1 MHLEMVVFERQL
13 FSISYFCILDFVDLD
28 LISLVVLVCMKNK
41 YTFEDKLI
49 DSIKHVYILFC
60 IISWAY

>member
-1 MHLEMVVFERQL
+1 MVVFERPL
-13 FSISYFCILDFVDLD
+13 FSILDFVNFV

-49 DSIKHVYILFC
+49 KNIKHVYILFC
-60 IISWAY
+60 IISWAF

>member
-1 MHLEMVVFERQL
+1 MHLKMVVFERQL
-13 FSISYFCILDFVDLD
+13 FSISYFCILDFVDFD

-41 YTFEDKLI
+41 YTFEELI
-49 DSIKHVYILFC
+49 NSIKHVYILFC